1 MKKIKRIFELS
12 PFWRWWSCFFWARQ
26 RVRLHPS
33 VRIEGSAARL
43 RIGHSTKIGA
53 ASVLEIGPASRVAIG
68 SHCWFYRDIEIRSNG
83 VLSIGSR
90 TTLQKGVTLNGN
102 VRIGANCI
110 LAPNIFISS
119 GTHIFDRWPGLPIQW
134 QEQFFH
140 EGVAAPAGARLA
152 SDYDRPVEI
161 GEDCWL
167 GVNAMILPGV
177 TIGRGCVVGAGSVVS
192 KSVAPYSIVAGV
204 PAKPIGQRLIW
215 LPPVKLDASQRDAI
229 PYLYEG
235 FDCQLQAQMLVA
247 RMGERT
253 RIALSSEVAA
263 SLRMKLHAAAGGR
276 LRLGEHEQDLVAGDN
291 LLSFPV
297 TQATGQSYAGAVL
310 YEFILSGSALNNS
323 VTLLSCELSN

>member
-1 MKKIKRIFELS
+1 MKKLKRIFELS

-33 VRIEGSAARL
+33 VRIEGSATRL
-43 RIGHSTKIGA
+43 QIGRSTKIGA
-53 ASVLEIGPASRVAIG
+53 ASVLEIGPASQVEIG

-83 VLSIGSR
+83 MLSIGNM

-134 QEQFFH
+134 QEQFFLD
-140 EGVAAPAGARLA
+140 GVATPADARPA
-152 SDYDRPVEI
+152 SDYDRPVVI

-167 GVNAMILPGV
+167 GVNTTILPGV
-177 TIGRGCVVGAGSVVS
+177 TLGRGCVVGAGSVVS

-204 PAKPIGQRLIW
+204 PAKPIGKRLMW
-215 LPPVKLDASQRDAI
+215 RPPVSLDASQGDVI

-235 FDCQLQAQMLVA
+235 FDCQLRAQMLVA
-247 RMGERT
+247 RMGKRT
-253 RIALSSEVAA
+253 RIALSPEVAA
-263 SLRMKLHAAAGGR
+263 CLTMKLHAAAGGR
-276 LRLGEHEQDLVAGDN
+276 LRLGEHEQALVAGDN
-291 LLSFPV
+291 VLSFPI

-310 YEFILSGSALNNS
+310 YEFILSGLALSNGL
-323 VTLLSCELSN
+323 TLLSCELSN

>member
-1 MKKIKRIFELS
+1 MKKVKRIFELS

-43 RIGHSTKIGA
+43 QIGHSTKIGA
-53 ASVLEIGPASRVAIG
+53 ASVLEIGPESVVAIG

-83 VLSIGSR
+83 VLSIGNR

-134 QEQFFH
+134 QEQFFLD
-140 EGVAAPAGARLA
+140 GVAASAGARPA
-152 SDYDRPVEI
+152 GDYDRPVEV

-167 GVNAMILPGV
+167 GVNTTILPGV

-192 KSVAPYSIVAGV
+192 KSLAPYSIVAGV
-204 PAKPIGQRLIW
+204 PAKPIGKRLTW
-215 LPPVKLDASQRDAI
+215 LPPVSLDATQRDAI

-235 FDCQLQAQMLVA
+235 FDCEWQAPTLIA

-253 RIALSSEVAA
+253 RIALSPDVAA
-263 SLRMKLHAAAGGR
+263 SLKMKLHAADGGR
-276 LRLGEHEQDLVAGDN
+276 LRMGEQEQDLVVGDN
-291 LLSFPV
+291 LLSFSLAP
-297 TQATGQSYAGAVL
+297 ATGQGYAGAVL
-310 YEFILSGSALNNS
+310 YEFILSGLTLNNG
-323 VTLLSCELSN
+323 VTLLSCELLN